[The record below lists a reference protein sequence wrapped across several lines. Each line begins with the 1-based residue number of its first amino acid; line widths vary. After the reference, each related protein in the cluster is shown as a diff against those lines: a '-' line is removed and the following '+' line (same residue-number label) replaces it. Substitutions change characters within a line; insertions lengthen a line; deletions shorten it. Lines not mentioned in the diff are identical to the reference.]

1 MVRNAASQKYQK
13 FCGDHCVGAMDAFLL
28 TFAPIAVGHCA
39 VPPLS
44 VFEGKEEP
52 LNDFFMLLYEAWPM
66 GMLTKQR
73 VLSWTISS
81 ADRGQLT
88 SRHFS
93 HVFVH
98 ANYQHMLGNLVSALQ
113 CGYAVF
119 DELGVADMYFVFFG
133 GGAAAALPSLL
144 KLEQD
149 KLMAESLVGLPA
161 SATKLL
167 PDWLARPMRSGS
179 DKLVGVVQQAIS
191 KVSYSCGSSGAVSA
205 LMGCKLA
212 LMVTDFALDVRRNWI
227 VLRDFELREGGALVG
242 GSNRQESWARRVLSR
257 TVKSFGSVIRSPGFG
272 WRLLSALNVLRLLAV
287 DARYLLGGGS
297 AAALCR
303 EQPVNIDRAA
313 HLQGALFGALFG
325 VFRALTRRSTEGGV
339 RSLI

>member
-1 MVRNAASQKYQK
+1 
-13 FCGDHCVGAMDAFLL
+13 MDVFLF
-28 TFAPIAVGHCA
+28 TFAPIAIGHCA

-44 VFEGKEEP
+44 VFEGKEDT
-52 LNDFFMLLYEAWPM
+52 LNEFFMLLYEAWPK
-66 GMLTKQR
+66 GMLSKQR

-98 ANYQHMLGNLVSALQ
+98 ANYQHMLGNLLSALQ

-119 DELGVADMYFVFFG
+119 DELGTADMYFVFFG

-144 KLEQD
+144 KLEQE
-149 KLMAESLVGLPA
+149 KIMAESLVGLPA

-167 PDWLARPMRSGS
+167 PDWLALPVRSGS
-179 DKLVGVVQQAIS
+179 DKLVGVVRQAIS

-205 LMGCKLA
+205 FMGCKLA

-227 VLRDFELREGGALVG
+227 VLRDFELRESHRAVG
-242 GSNRQESWARRVLSR
+242 GSNRQENWARRVLSR
-257 TVKSFGSVIRSPGFG
+257 TVKSFGSAVRSPGFG
-272 WRLLSALNVLRLLAV
+272 WRLLSAVNVLRLLLV
-287 DARYLLGGGS
+287 DAQYLLGGGS
-297 AAALCR
+297 GSALFR
-303 EQPVNIDRAA
+303 EEPVNIDRAA

-325 VFRALTRRSTEGGV
+325 IFRALTRRPSEI